1 MKVII
6 QDKTEE
12 MKKENAF
19 IEEKQKELNI
29 MLGEVSDSLQQAE
42 KDLEA
47 AKDKLTGEIKLFV
60 AEVKSQK
67 KGASKDFLEVI
78 RIFSTLL
85 FKQT

>member
-1 MKVII
+1 MKMKVII

-60 AEVKSQK
+60 AEVKS
-67 KGASKDFLEVI
+67 
-78 RIFSTLL
+78 
-85 FKQT
+85 